1 MSVVCSGAE
10 QIRRKRTAGS
20 SASVENLENSELRRI
35 FCLPSHSG
43 HRAVV
48 HRSRSSARL
57 TLRPF
62 VPKSTAETGVLIG
75 PGRRWPGL
83 PFFGRVMAMTVRIIP
98 ILAVAIMIG
107 SSLAYGSPA
116 CMTEG
121 EARAKFPKA
130 HLIWRGA
137 NHCWTFAAAPV
148 RHPPRATVPAP
159 SPRPLLAA
167 APVPF
172 PRPEIVNGGVDAG
185 VIDAGSQRQYSPL

>member
-1 MSVVCSGAE
+1 
-10 QIRRKRTAGS
+10 
-20 SASVENLENSELRRI
+20 
-35 FCLPSHSG
+35 
-43 HRAVV
+43 
-48 HRSRSSARL
+48 
-57 TLRPF
+57 
-62 VPKSTAETGVLIG
+62 
-75 PGRRWPGL
+75 
-83 PFFGRVMAMTVRIIP
+83 MTVRIIP

-148 RHPPRATVPAP
+148 RDPPRATVPAP

-167 APVPF
+167 ASVPF
-172 PRPEIVNGGVDAG
+172 PRPEIVNGGIDAG
-185 VIDAGSQRQYSPL
+185 VIDAGAQCRYSPCE